1 LSLLGANDNKG
12 GGTKQLSRVTVN
24 KGGEAKELLVV
35 NTKLDVASEQLLYEG
50 GIGPCFHIFAGMNLR
65 KFVFNPFQEN
75 TYVIWDEEKN
85 CAIIDPG
92 CSDEHERMELTNFI
106 EKEGLNPVKLL
117 NTHCHI
123 DHVLGNRFMAE
134 KYNLG
139 LEMHKLDLPVLNAV
153 PNYGATFGFDTGPMI
168 QPSTFLEAGQVI
180 HVGDIDLKIIHVPG
194 HSPGSIC
201 FYHEASKQVISGD
214 ALFYGSIG
222 RTDLPGGNHHQLI
235 AAIKDRLFT
244 LPNDVKVHSGHG
256 PATTIGFEKAHNP
269 FLQ

>member
-1 LSLLGANDNKG
+1 
-12 GGTKQLSRVTVN
+12 
-24 KGGEAKELLVV
+24 
-35 NTKLDVASEQLLYEG
+35 
-50 GIGPCFHIFAGMNLR
+50 MNLK

-75 TYVIWDEEKN
+75 TYLIWDEEKN

-92 CSDEHERMELTNFI
+92 CADEYERNELVEFI
-106 EKEGLNPVKLL
+106 EKEGLKPVKLL
-117 NTHCHI
+117 NTHCHV
-123 DHVLGNRFMAE
+123 DHVLGNKFLAD

-153 PNYGATFGFDTGPMI
+153 PSYGASYGFNTGPMVE
-168 QPSTFLEAGQVI
+168 PSVFLEEGETI
-180 HVGDIDLKIIHVPG
+180 KVGSIELKILFVPG

-222 RTDLPGGNHHQLI
+222 RTDLPGGNHAQLI
-235 AAIKDRLFT
+235 ETIKSELLT
-244 LPNDVKVHSGHG
+244 LPEDVQVHSGHG
-256 PATTIGFEKAHNP
+256 PSTNIGFEKANNP